1 LRSTLS
7 CAFAVAVFLLG
18 CPVWAEADLLMRAV
32 GLALTG
38 TNDAEPKVI
47 DRASRVF
54 AIKNE
59 LFRLNNVYTDRI
71 KIRGW
76 QKQWL
81 EMLQQGV
88 TVELHGDGIVFE
100 EAVEPPKDDG
110 SALMQQ
116 MRLQSPSMFEPHH
129 YTYTRHELYLSTN
142 NQDGVKRAWQYVYSH
157 GCTLLNRAVSVAH
170 DIRIPERFPFSGDA
184 TASAVLKKQLVD
196 PPE

>member
-1 LRSTLS
+1 MWGRVEALLSSNLPDVLRVSARSGRGLPLRSTLS
-7 CAFAVAVFLLG
+7 CAFAVGAAFLLSY
-18 CPVWAEADLLMRAV
+18 PVWAEADLLMRAV

-47 DRASRVF
+47 DRASCVF

-81 EMLQQGV
+81 GMLQQGV

-100 EAVEPPKDDG
+100 ETVEPPKDDG

-142 NQDGVKRAWQYVYSH
+142 DQDGVKRAWQYVYSH
-157 GCTLLNRAVSVAH
+157 GCTGKRVS
-170 DIRIPERFPFSGDA
+170 
-184 TASAVLKKQLVD
+184 
-196 PPE
+196 